1 MRGTPRIPGA
11 KERWSDYRKTITDYV
26 AQQIEPEDRIL
37 ILGAGGCDD
46 IDVEALV
53 RLGAEIYLAD
63 VNVEAMNEVCLEIPS
78 PHIHILEADFIGMT
92 TPDYQDYLNSCC
104 CGSKALDEWWD
115 KYYYNIVHEKI
126 SMFKDVTTM
135 MKHDKIELF
144 DMVLCFG
151 LHSQLYI
158 NMLRKTWMLTD
169 ADEAVKREATRKIQ
183 NANLFIAEKF
193 MDEINVLGKKMVL
206 GLEYTGF
213 APDSNVESRI
223 LNQLN
228 WAGTRGLYELGLSR
242 VEGSYQMEQYL
253 LEINQE
259 VKMIRDRQYT
269 LWPFSSEKTYLM
281 VIYWLEW

>member
-26 AQQIEPEDRIL
+26 SQQIEPEDRIL

-92 TPDYQDYLNSCC
+92 MPDYQDYLNSCC

-115 KYYYNIVHEKI
+115 KYYHNIAHEKRG
-126 SMFKDVTTM
+126 MFEDIVAI
-135 MKHDKIELF
+135 MKHNKIALF

-169 ADEAVKREATRKIQ
+169 ANVAVKRGATRKIQ

-206 GLEYTGF
+206 GLEYTDF
-213 APDSNVESRI
+213 VPHSDEESRI
-223 LNQLN
+223 LKQLSRT
-228 WAGTRGLYELGLSR
+228 GSQGLGELGLSR
-242 VEGSYQMEQYL
+242 VEGAYQMEQHL
-253 LEINQE
+253 LEINRE
-259 VKMIRDRQYT
+259 SRMIRDRQYT
-269 LWPFSSEKTYLM
+269 LWPFSPEKTYLM